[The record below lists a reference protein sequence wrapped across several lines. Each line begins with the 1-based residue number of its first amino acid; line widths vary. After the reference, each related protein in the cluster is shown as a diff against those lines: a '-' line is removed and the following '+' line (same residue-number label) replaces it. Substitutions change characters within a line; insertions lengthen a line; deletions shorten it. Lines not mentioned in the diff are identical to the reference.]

1 MDLKMSERLASAFL
15 SYYSNFTNKDSSLIS
30 IERIFGG
37 ASRETYKIK
46 IQDSSNNEEKLVLRL
61 SQDSSL
67 IETNQRT
74 EYLAYS
80 AFQGSKVPVPVLI
93 DMSEDSDLLGAPFM
107 LMKELKGE
115 AASPF
120 TPNVYAPFEEDLGNQ
135 FWSILGEVAK
145 KEINHE
151 IFEIFSKE
159 LKNPI
164 WKNELDKWVAVI
176 KEDSISIEPI
186 LEAGIRYLYKNPPKE
201 TSYIS
206 LVHGD
211 YRSGNFLYSENQI
224 TGILDWEMAHLG
236 DPLEDLGWAISP
248 IWGWQDKECPGYLIK
263 RDEALRIW
271 ESTSGIELD
280 LHDLEWWELFAA
292 VKGMAIWI
300 SAGNEFKT
308 GKNIDPINLFSAWI
322 PGDIHLE
329 VILDILE
336 RNI

>member
-1 MDLKMSERLASAFL
+1 M
-15 SYYSNFTNKDSSLIS
+15 
-30 IERIFGG
+30 
-37 ASRETYKIK
+37 
-46 IQDSSNNEEKLVLRL
+46 
-61 SQDSSL
+61 
-67 IETNQRT
+67 
-74 EYLAYS
+74 
-80 AFQGSKVPVPVLI
+80 
-93 DMSEDSDLLGAPFM
+93 
-107 LMKELKGE
+107 
-115 AASPF
+115 
-120 TPNVYAPFEEDLGNQ
+120 
-135 FWSILGEVAK
+135 
-145 KEINHE
+145 
-151 IFEIFSKE
+151 
-159 LKNPI
+159 
-164 WKNELDKWVAVI
+164 
-176 KEDSISIEPI
+176 
-186 LEAGIRYLYKNPPKE
+186 
-201 TSYIS
+201 
-206 LVHGD
+206 HGD

-300 SAGNEFKT
+300 SAGNEFKS
-308 GKNIDPINLFSAWI
+308 GNNIDPINLFSAWI